1 VTLEFLSPLA
11 AGAPPA
17 RSPMERDA
25 RAAGARFEVRDGWN
39 VAVAYPGARRGP
51 VGWADMSHLPKFEL
65 QGPATSGHPL
75 TADRRLVLGRLEGA
89 GDGASV
95 VDVTTT
101 FAALRVL
108 GPLAREA
115 LARLTALDLRL
126 AVAPPGSFRP
136 GSVARVPGMVLCEAP
151 DRFLVLFGAAL
162 GHYMWTAVADA
173 AGHLG
178 GGPVGADA

>member
-1 VTLEFLSPLA
+1 MSALGFLDPAA

-17 RSPMERDA
+17 RSPMERQA

-39 VAVAYPGARRGP
+39 VAVEYPGEAGP
-51 VGWADMSHLPKFEL
+51 VSWADMSHLPKYEVD
-65 QGPATSGHPL
+65 GSAGEHRL
-75 TADRRLVLGRLEGA
+75 TAERALVLGRKVSPGP
-89 GDGASV
+89 DV

-101 FAALRVL
+101 FAAVRVL

-115 LARLTALDLRL
+115 LARLTALDLRPH
-126 AVAPPGSFRP
+126 AAPPGSFRP
-136 GSVARVPGMVLCEAP
+136 GSIARVPGMLLVEDA

-162 GHYMWTAVADA
+162 GQYMWTAVADA
-173 AGHLG
+173 AAQLG

>member
-1 VTLEFLSPLA
+1 MSLAFLDPVA

-17 RSPMERDA
+17 RSPMEHQA

-39 VAVAYPGARRGP
+39 VAVAYPNEPGP
-51 VGWADMSHLPKFEL
+51 VSWADLSHLPKFEVR
-65 QGPATSGHPL
+65 GDAGHRL
-75 TADRRLVLGRLEGA
+75 TAERSLVLDRRLPPGP
-89 GDGASV
+89 DV

-115 LARLTALDLRL
+115 LARLTALDLRPH
-126 AVAPPGSFRP
+126 VAAPGSFRP
-136 GSVARVPGMVLCEAP
+136 GSIARVPGMLLVEDA

-162 GHYMWTAVADA
+162 GQYVWTAVADA

>member
-1 VTLEFLSPLA
+1 VSALGFLSPLA
-11 AGAPPA
+11 EGAPPA
-17 RSPMERDA
+17 RSPMERLA

-39 VAVAYPGARRGP
+39 VAVSYPGGQGP
-51 VGWADMSHLPKFEL
+51 VSWADMSHLPKFEVRGDGDHRL
-65 QGPATSGHPL
+65 AAERS
-75 TADRRLVLGRLEGA
+75 LVLGRRLPPGP
-89 GDGASV
+89 DV

-101 FAALRVL
+101 FGALRVL

-115 LARLTALDLRL
+115 LARLTALDLRPH
-126 AVAPPGSFRP
+126 VAPPGSFRP
-136 GSVARVPGMVLCEAP
+136 GSVARVPGMVLVEET